1 MSRIGDGAGGVIAF
15 GARTLGD
22 DQPKYLNSPDTPLFE
37 KGRVLY
43 AWAPALAG
51 LARQDLRDAN
61 LADGAAAAIVVE
73 GYVDGIALPRPGFAT
88 ADAGLATALTCLRLR
103 ELWPAA

>member
-22 DQPKYLNSPDTPLFE
+22 DQPKYLNSPDTPVFE

-43 AWAPALAG
+43 AWAAARAG

-73 GYVDGIALPRPGFAT
+73 GYMDVIALHRAGFAT
-88 ADAGLATALTCLRLR
+88 AVAGLGTALTEMQLQ
-103 ELWPAA
+103 